1 MKSALKD
8 PDWFASIL
16 RYMSD
21 AVIAV
26 DKKGFVA
33 FMNPPAEH
41 LTGLSERKAIGT
53 PLKEVFQLFN
63 PETHTTLRIPTPR
76 YFRHKHKPYSFK
88 HSILVAQNGE
98 EIPVNAVI
106 TPIKGYGGV
115 INGCVFVFRNIRKEL
130 IEERTEQDEQK
141 IEATM
146 KMAGS
151 IAYDYSNRLSII
163 CGHASAIVDNVLP
176 KTRAHEEA
184 LRILE
189 VVEHASGLTRRIMSV
204 ARAAN
209 ISDNTKI
216 ERVNLREVIK
226 ESISLVK
233 GSFTETKIFLK
244 VLNYDTMPY
253 VNANSVQLLDCVM
266 HLLHNAADAMHNG
279 GTITIDVAEKRI
291 GNRTFAVLRVRDN
304 GSGMDKDII
313 DRIFEPFFSTKK
325 EKVAI
330 GVGLTVVRN
339 SVERWGG
346 FVRVRSRPAHG
357 TSVRLFMPKAKLRAG
372 KDIKH
377 GTGGETILLAD
388 DRKDSLVETSEILSR
403 AGYKVHA
410 ARNGEECL
418 SVYKKHAD
426 EIKLSIIDVVMPRKD
441 GRKVL
446 REIMEIDPLALVI
459 MTSGF
464 SRDYVRTYLERGAW
478 EFIQKPFDRE
488 HLLSMVRRVLDQEI
502 TD

>member
-8 PDWFASIL
+8 PYRFASIL

-41 LTGLSERKAIGT
+41 LTGLSKRKAIGT
-53 PLKEVFQLFN
+53 PLKEVFQLFD
-63 PETHTTLRIPTPR
+63 PETRTTLRIPTSR
-76 YFRHKHKPYSFK
+76 YFQHKHKPYSFK
-88 HSILVAQNGE
+88 HSTLVAQNGE
-98 EIPVNAVI
+98 EIPVDAVV
-106 TPIKGYGGV
+106 TPIKGYGGI
-115 INGCVFVFRNIRKEL
+115 INGCVLVFRNIRKEL
-130 IEERTEQDEQK
+130 IEERTMQDKQK
-141 IEATM
+141 IEVTV

-151 IAYDYSNRLSII
+151 IAYDYSNLFSII
-163 CGHASAIVDNVLP
+163 CGHASAIIDNVIP
-176 KTRAHEEA
+176 KTRAYEEA

-189 VVEHASGLTRRIMSV
+189 VAEHANELTRRITSV
-204 ARAAN
+204 AKAAN
-209 ISDNTKI
+209 IADNTKI
-216 ERVNLREVIK
+216 ERVDLREVIK
-226 ESISLVK
+226 ESISLME
-233 GSFTETKIFLK
+233 GSFTEMKISLK

-253 VNANSVQLLDCVM
+253 VNANSVQLLNCIM
-266 HLLHNAADAMHNG
+266 HLLHNAADAMQND

-325 EKVAI
+325 GKVAI

-339 SVERWGG
+339 CVEHWGG

-357 TSVRLFMPKAKLRAG
+357 TSIRLFMPKAKLRTE
-372 KDIKH
+372 KDLRH
-377 GTGGETILLAD
+377 GAGGETILLAD
-388 DRKDSLVETSEILSR
+388 DRKDSLIETSEILR
-403 AGYKVHA
+403 LAGYKVHA
-410 ARNGEECL
+410 VRNGEECL
-418 SVYKKHAD
+418 AVYKKHAD
-426 EIKLSIIDVVMPRKD
+426 RIKLSIIDMVMPGKD

-446 REIMEIDPLALVI
+446 REILEINPTALII

-464 SRDYVRTYLERGAW
+464 SRDYVRGYLERGAW

-488 HLLSMVRRVLDQEI
+488 HLLGMVRRALDHKI